1 MSKYQFMF
9 DGDFDC
15 GPDRV
20 GAWVI
25 LSKGLEP
32 LGLRNSWR
40 NDNLNVD
47 RKLEKI
53 KPEIEPE
60 S

>member
-1 MSKYQFMF
+1 MSKYQVMF

-25 LSKGLEP
+25 LAHG
-32 LGLRNSWR
+32 GGH
-40 NDNLNVD
+40 
-47 RKLEKI
+47 
-53 KPEIEPE
+53 
-60 S
+60 